1 MTALRDVK
9 TLAPGQEQLF
19 IAFGA
24 SVQKRAGR
32 LYEDPHNAAKKRDA
46 KLSTR
51 ADATG
56 PVEAEMYS

>member
-24 SVQKRAGR
+24 SVQKRAGKVHR
-32 LYEDPHNAAKKRDA
+32 GFRKAAR
-46 KLSTR
+46 
-51 ADATG
+51 
-56 PVEAEMYS
+56 